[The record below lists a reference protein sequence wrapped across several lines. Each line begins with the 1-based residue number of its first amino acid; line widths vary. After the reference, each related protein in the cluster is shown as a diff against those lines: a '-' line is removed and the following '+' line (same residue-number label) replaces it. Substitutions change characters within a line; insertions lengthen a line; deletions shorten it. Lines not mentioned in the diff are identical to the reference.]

1 MESNEKIVDAL
12 NELIQIN
19 NDRIEG
25 YEKASKETNETD
37 LKMLFGRFASK
48 SNMFK
53 SQLNSEVVKRNG
65 KPNESTTASGKVFRV
80 WMDFKAALTGKD
92 RKAIL
97 SSCEFG
103 EDAAQEVY
111 EDVIKASIGL
121 PTDIMQIITSQK
133 TTLRQD
139 HDEIKALRDAAIH
152 ESKS

>member
-12 NELIQIN
+12 NQLIQIN

-25 YEKASKETNETD
+25 YEKASKETNEND
-37 LKMLFGRFASK
+37 LKMLFERFASK

-65 KPNESTTASGKVFRV
+65 KPNETTTASGKVFRV

-103 EDAAQEVY
+103 EDAAQDVY
-111 EDVIKASIGL
+111 EDVINAGIGL

-139 HDEIKALRDAAIH
+139 HDEIKKLRDLAIQD
-152 ESKS
+152 K